1 MTATP
6 RLFIGLSPTE
16 SVRQHLALIR
26 HHVHTRFGGR
36 VVSTANLHL
45 TLAFLGPTPAARSAD
60 LIRMIDGLGFA
71 PLDLTLD
78 QIGSF
83 DRARVVWLGLS
94 AHHAALDKLVES
106 LRAQLRA
113 GQFPTEDHPF
123 NAHVTLLRKAT
134 CMTEPVEPIAWRADT
149 LCLYESVSTPEGV
162 RYDVLHRR
170 SV

>member
-6 RLFIGLSPTE
+6 RLFIGLSPPDA
-16 SVRQHLALIR
+16 VRQPLTQVR

-36 VVSTANLHL
+36 VVTTANLHL
-45 TLAFLGPTPAARSAD
+45 TLAFLGATPAARTTELVR
-60 LIRMIDGLGFA
+60 LIDALAFT

-83 DRARVVWLGLS
+83 DRARVVWIGLS
-94 AHHAALDKLVES
+94 RHQVALDTLVQA
-106 LRAQLRA
+106 LRAELRA

-134 CMTEPVEPIAWRADT
+134 CLTEPVETIHWRADT
-149 LCLYESVSTPEGV
+149 ICLYGSVSTPEGV

-170 SV
+170 TV